1 MNLCDKLDVSRG
13 VNAARAAKIQ
23 HRRTAAL
30 VTTFGGWQRYWRRGV
45 YAMIGVGV
53 RKKEIGAMR
62 RWYLPLTVLGLASL
76 GALILTQ
83 RGRQALAWLADNFDQ
98 ADMLF
103 EWNETTQRELERLRA
118 AVNQLAD
125 SLETGC

>member
-1 MNLCDKLDVSRG
+1 
-13 VNAARAAKIQ
+13 
-23 HRRTAAL
+23 
-30 VTTFGGWQRYWRRGV
+30 
-45 YAMIGVGV
+45 
-53 RKKEIGAMR
+53 MR

-76 GALILTQ
+76 GVLILTQ
-83 RGRQALAWLADNFDQ
+83 RGRQALAWLADNFDP
-98 ADMLF
+98 ADTLF